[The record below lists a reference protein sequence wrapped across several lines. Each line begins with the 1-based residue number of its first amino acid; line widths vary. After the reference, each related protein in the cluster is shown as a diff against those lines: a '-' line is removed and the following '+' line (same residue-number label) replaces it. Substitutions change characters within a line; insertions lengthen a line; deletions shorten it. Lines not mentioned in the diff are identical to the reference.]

1 MGVMRA
7 EPCRSGLAAVCD
19 DLDLYEAV
27 LRQRLHD
34 LSIFIS
40 LGDRGTTNDK

>member
-1 MGVMRA
+1 MCDLAAG
-7 EPCRSGLAAVCD
+7 GLAAVCD
-19 DLDLYEAV
+19 DLDLYEAI

-40 LGDRGTTNDK
+40 LGDRDTTNDK